1 MDVLS
6 KSERT
11 KRYII
16 EQSAPVF
23 NQKGFAGTSMADI
36 MNVTGLTK
44 GGIYGNFDSKDQIV
58 LAVFDHNLQV
68 LFDSYRDK
76 IRAEKDAIGKLHAI
90 LGYFKNINFH
100 PELAGGCP
108 ILNTSIEAD
117 DTHPELKAR
126 VVKAIDIWRETVIK
140 LIETGKRYKQ
150 IKPQVNS
157 RKMAHVFIA
166 MVEGGVMLAKA
177 YQDNKYISDV
187 FDHIKQT
194 IDRDF
199 RL

>member
-1 MDVLS
+1 MEVLT

-36 MNVTGLTK
+36 MEVTGLTK
-44 GGIYGNFDSKDQIV
+44 GGIYGNFESKDQIA

-68 LFDSYRDK
+68 LFDSYRAK
-76 IRAEKDAIGKLHAI
+76 IKAEKHAIAKLHAL
-90 LGYFKNINFH
+90 LGYFKNVNYH
-100 PELAGGCP
+100 SELPGGCP

-126 VVKAIDIWRETVIK
+126 VVRAIDIWRVTLVK
-140 LIETGKRYKQ
+140 LIENGKRYNQ
-150 IKPQVNS
+150 IKPEVNS
-157 RKMAHVFIA
+157 DKMASVFIA
-166 MVEGGVMLAKA
+166 LVEGGVMLAKA
-177 YQDNKYISDV
+177 YQNNKYISDV
-187 FDHIKQT
+187 FDHIRYT
-194 IDRDF
+194 IERD
-199 RL
+199 LKL

>member
-1 MDVLS
+1 MDTLT

-16 EQSAPVF
+16 ERSAPVF

-36 MNVTGLTK
+36 MQVTGLTK
-44 GGIYGNFDSKDQIV
+44 GGIYGNFESKDQIA
-58 LAVFDHNLQV
+58 LNVFDYNLQV
-68 LFDSYRDK
+68 LFESYRAK
-76 IRAEKDAIGKLHAI
+76 IKSEKDAVGKLHAL

-100 PELAGGCP
+100 SELPGGCP

-126 VVKAIDIWRETVIK
+126 VVRAIDIWRETVVK
-140 LIETGKRYKQ
+140 VIENGKRYNQ
-150 IKPQVNS
+150 IKPDVNS
-157 RKMAHVFIA
+157 RKMANVFIA
-166 MVEGGVMLAKA
+166 LVEGGVMLAKA
-177 YQDNKYISDV
+177 YQNNKYISDV

-194 IDRDF
+194 IDRDLK
-199 RL
+199 R